1 MKLLSHASDCGAARP
16 VVSYPEKCMMVV
28 HHSSHGMMDS
38 THPLMVLSR
47 LSEQRSSGLF
57 CDVTIVVEDIKFR
70 AHRNILAATS
80 GYFRNAF
87 TASETCLSSQVLELP
102 DLKSDVFAI
111 ILNFIYS
118 SKVETASQEDNKSLV
133 AAGKKLGIPFLE
145 KLLEIGKQEPEVF
158 QNQSSA
164 LSESSSSQPKLSIP
178 CTLKKEMP
186 RLEEQD
192 CSKGPRITNAFSITE
207 TTTGNPFTP
216 VDLHSNGHQQQQE
229 TGHDP
234 SVFSAPSMPALESE
248 PAQAL
253 SEPTH
258 ALSEHSYAFSKDHKT
273 TDLKEV
279 VQLCDKAATK
289 PILTPPKT
297 LTNHRLGPIK
307 KRHKLCKGMVS
318 ISNETETS
326 TVQNP
331 VSNSGVQN
339 TTDLSSPQ
347 QPTNS
352 TTDVCSA
359 PELLPPPEVTS
370 PQDAD
375 PPSLIPEDIQT
386 VPNYSCQQ
394 CPEVFSNSA
403 LLSVHMQVHKRRF
416 VSHLFCKYCQKKF
429 MHLKR
434 LRNHE
439 QVCVKGPPELELNSK
454 EALGDPDSDNTPG
467 MENATFPIPDLQE
480 PPTLISSVESPE
492 NELTKPSSGQ
502 RVFKCSV
509 CKRAYVTLS
518 SLKRHENVHSWQRA
532 YPCHYCNKVFALAEY
547 RTKHEI
553 WHTGE
558 RRYQCIFCLE
568 TFMTYYILKN
578 HQKSFHGIDP
588 RLAVNKKSANGGFKG
603 SVYPIKLYRL
613 LPMKFRKKRYKSYSH
628 TYSEGMDNHEQPFS
642 APLESNSPSTPLE
655 GTTPSGNPDDVI
667 SGQSLFSMPVTF
679 MATPKMVAS
688 EMPRI
693 TFDQPSDQNLDRSSP
708 FDKNM
713 ACTRTGGLNSAN
725 VHRKSGLLGF
735 EGTGSPVFS
744 YGYTASAPTQDST
757 GSPMLANASSTS
769 STSAQNSSDANRDVM
784 PFLNIPPVCSFE
796 GLSKLSELSA
806 AAQTIEAMANQLLQP
821 QTEKMTQ
828 NLSPGGKTE
837 TYIAKPACPG
847 PSVNSQV
854 LPLCQ
859 ITVKIGNEAIIRRKI
874 KGSKL
879 FPKKKKRRS
888 WKQVEDPSS
897 TVEDG
902 VGCPSLRLRAE
913 VTTSVK
919 DNEPFDD
926 ANDPENDKPWRPYY
940 TYKPKRKGKKLR
952 SKQKKM
958 KDVQYYTRP
967 LSPEPDD
974 DPEPDHSPVD
984 RIPAENSSLES
995 RRQLRSHSPRE
1006 AFACSS
1012 CSSSFSTPASL
1023 SMHIAS
1029 CHQPHCKS
1037 CGKQCP
1043 SEQLPSTDGLFT
1055 ENTGDCVCQSCTEDG
1070 SCFSSDVVA
1079 HSLSSEKRYRC
1090 SYCPQRFLYLATK
1103 KSHEAKHLEKSSKG
1117 RSYRYGPKVCK
1128 SAALLSMHDEKTK
1141 HFSKSEIVREPY
1153 SSDDNVSAGSYS
1165 PLSSSKSKGMP
1176 KTESWG
1182 SPEICSPPTPK
1193 SEELTLDLDLDTE
1206 GIHRKTHHIH
1216 KKTSLSFPYKSDR
1229 PFSPLLKEMHRRK
1242 AKKRSFLERSKDFKL
1257 EGHRQDSAG
1266 AETQGQ
1272 KGRLPGAATSNH
1284 LSTSRIYPTCLTR
1297 VPVTKGA
1304 SLQSPK
1310 SEWRLCKEEPFF
1322 HTHN

>member
-1 MKLLSHASDCGAARP
+1 SPSPA
-16 VVSYPEKCMMVV
+16 
-28 HHSSHGMMDS
+28 

-186 RLEEQD
+186 RLED
-192 CSKGPRITNAFSITE
+192 
-207 TTTGNPFTP
+207 
-216 VDLHSNGHQQQQE
+216 
-229 TGHDP
+229 
-234 SVFSAPSMPALESE
+234 
-248 PAQAL
+248 
-253 SEPTH
+253 
-258 ALSEHSYAFSKDHKT
+258 
-273 TDLKEV
+273 
-279 VQLCDKAATK
+279 
-289 PILTPPKT
+289 
-297 LTNHRLGPIK
+297 
-307 KRHKLCKGMVS
+307 
-318 ISNETETS
+318 
-326 TVQNP
+326 
-331 VSNSGVQN
+331 
-339 TTDLSSPQ
+339 
-347 QPTNS
+347 
-352 TTDVCSA
+352 
-359 PELLPPPEVTS
+359 
-370 PQDAD
+370 
-375 PPSLIPEDIQT
+375 
-386 VPNYSCQQ
+386 
-394 CPEVFSNSA
+394 
-403 LLSVHMQVHKRRF
+403 
-416 VSHLFCKYCQKKF
+416 HLFCKYCQKKF

-454 EALGDPDSDNTPG
+454 EALGDPDPDNTPG

-613 LPMKFRKKRYKSYSH
+613 LPMKFRKKRYKSYS
-628 TYSEGMDNHEQPFS
+628 
-642 APLESNSPSTPLE
+642 
-655 GTTPSGNPDDVI
+655 NPDDVI

-757 GSPMLANASSTS
+757 GSPMLAN
-769 STSAQNSSDANRDVM
+769 
-784 PFLNIPPVCSFE
+784 
-796 GLSKLSELSA
+796 
-806 AAQTIEAMANQLLQP
+806 
-821 QTEKMTQ
+821 TEKMTQ

-859 ITVKIGNEAIIRRKI
+859 ITVKIGNEAIIRR
-874 KGSKL
+874 
-879 FPKKKKRRS
+879 
-888 WKQVEDPSS
+888 
-897 TVEDG
+897 
-902 VGCPSLRLRAE
+902 CPSLRLRAE

-1029 CHQPHCKS
+1029 CHQPRCKS

-1043 SEQLPSTDGLFT
+1043 SEQLPSKDGLFT

-1141 HFSKSEIVREPY
+1141 HFSKSAIVREPY